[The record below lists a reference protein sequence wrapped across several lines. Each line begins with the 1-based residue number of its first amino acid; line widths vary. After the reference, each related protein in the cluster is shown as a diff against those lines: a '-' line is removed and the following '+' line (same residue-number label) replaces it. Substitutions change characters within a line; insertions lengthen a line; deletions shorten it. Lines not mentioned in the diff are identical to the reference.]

1 MESTFEPDREREM
14 ARRTE
19 PPTEESE
26 EARVEIP
33 YQVKLDVFEGPLD
46 LLLHLIRKNEV
57 DIYNIPIALITEQY
71 LATLDLMRVLNLDVA
86 GEFVLMAATLAY
98 IKSRTLLPPALEEDE
113 EEGDP
118 ETDLIRQLLEYER
131 FKDAAEKLEAMPQLR
146 REVFVRGGDVADID
160 VPLDE
165 QELAEVSVFELLDA
179 FRRVWERAPTDSVHE
194 ITGEKITLREMIHQ
208 ILERLEPVDGLTF
221 AELLEGA
228 ASRQALVVTFLAL
241 LELAR
246 LRIIRI
252 YQVTSF
258 GTIRIQKAISTMPED
273 REAIAR
279 GLDVEKLEDQ
289 NGAESVAE
297 GEVVDSAPDVEVSE
311 DVDSAPD
318 VGASEA
324 VDSVPDMEASVEE
337 AAASA
342 DASERTSSDDGAKPG
357 SREDPGPGT
366 DVREEGDDPEGES

>member
-1 MESTFEPDREREM
+1 MESTFDSGREREM

-19 PPTEESE
+19 PPRDETE

-98 IKSRTLLPPALEEDE
+98 IKSRTLLPPAEEEDE

-118 ETDLIRQLLEYER
+118 EADLIRQLLEYER
-131 FKDAAEKLEAMPQLR
+131 FKDAAEKLGARPQLQ
-146 REVFVRGGDVADID
+146 REVFVRGGEVADTD
-160 VPLDE
+160 VPPDE

-179 FRRVWERAPTDSVHE
+179 FKRVWERAPTDSVHE
-194 ITGEKITLREMIHQ
+194 ISGEKITLREKVHD
-208 ILERLEPVDGLTF
+208 ILELLGPVDGLTF
-221 AELLEGA
+221 EELLAGA
-228 ASRQALVVTFLAL
+228 ASRHALVITFLAL

-258 GTIRIQKAISTMPED
+258 GAIRIQKAISTLPED

-279 GLDVEKLEDQ
+279 GLDVEDLEDE
-289 NGAESVAE
+289 NGEVSAEE
-297 GEVVDSAPDVEVSE
+297 GELGREGETPREVATTREGELGREGAAPREVATTREGEAPAEPGDAGEE
-311 DVDSAPD
+311 DA
-318 VGASEA
+318 
-324 VDSVPDMEASVEE
+324 
-337 AAASA
+337 
-342 DASERTSSDDGAKPG
+342 
-357 SREDPGPGT
+357 REDAGPGT